1 MLGLLPGAEMEI
13 DDDKASEQPQMRVY
27 VADIPLREMK
37 DRALRRSASSKPP
50 VGPNPSRAFAFFP
63 PDAKL
68 EVVHWPKL

>member
-1 MLGLLPGAEMEI
+1 MEI
-13 DDDKASEQPQMRVY
+13 DDDKASAQPQ
-27 VADIPLREMK
+27 IPLREMK

-63 PDAKL
+63 PDVKL